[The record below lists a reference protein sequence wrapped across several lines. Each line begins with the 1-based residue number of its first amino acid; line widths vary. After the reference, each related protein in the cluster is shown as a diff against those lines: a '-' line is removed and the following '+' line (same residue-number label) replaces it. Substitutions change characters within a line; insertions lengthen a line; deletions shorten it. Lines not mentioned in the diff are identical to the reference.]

1 MTFDLLNQI
10 GLSGLDYSYF
20 FIGLAGL
27 SLILLILVIIQMIQI
42 GSLKKRY
49 KKFMGGKD
57 VKSLEKKLETIIED
71 NKYIIDLS
79 SENKKNIKE
88 INKEMEFSFNKVGV
102 VKYDAF
108 KQMGGML
115 SFSLAL
121 LNEKDNGFILNSVHS
136 SEGCYTYIK
145 EIKAGICDLD
155 LSNEE
160 KQALSE
166 AMKKSL

>member
-79 SENKKNIKE
+79 SENKNNIKE